1 MQTVDQ
7 QNMQNAMYDIAI
19 RKLGDIEDLCHDLS
33 LDIECNEMSAE
44 TKQAL
49 QAVNNQI
56 YKILFPAM

>member
-1 MQTVDQ
+1 
-7 QNMQNAMYDIAI
+7 MQNAMYEIAI

-49 QAVNNQI
+49 QAVNKQI
-56 YKILFPAM
+56 YKILFTAM